1 MFQFSRFAPHCWGLR
16 GCPIRKSP
24 DQRSFAAP
32 RSLSQLYTSF
42 IASLCLGI
50 HHVLLLSFF
59 SEQAPHATPLLVVAP
74 RAAPRLHS
82 CVTTHQPRPIN
93 HGKPWPIE
101 RSNHVVTLL
110 FFLLLRLQ
118 YVKEPN
124 NKTYHRNTVLPASRP
139 QANSKYH
146 VELVGVE
153 PTTSCLQGRR
163 SSQLSYSP
171 GWCGLGRS

>member
-50 HHVLLLSFF
+50 HHVLFISFF
-59 SEQAPHATPLLVVAP
+59 SEQAPHATPLLVVAQ
-74 RAAPRLHS
+74 RAAPRLLWCHHAS
-82 CVTTHQPRPIN
+82 ASP
-93 HGKPWPIE
+93 GKPD
-101 RSNHVVTLL
+101 HAHHAVTLL

>member
-110 FFLLLRLQ
+110 FFSTTETSICQRTKQQNLSSQHSITRITTTSQFQISRGASRSRTDDLLLAR
-118 YVKEPN
+118 
-124 NKTYHRNTVLPASRP
+124 
-139 QANSKYH
+139 QA
-146 VELVGVE
+146 L
-153 PTTSCLQGRR
+153 
-163 SSQLSYSP
+163 
-171 GWCGLGRS
+171 